1 MILDTQNTFC
11 TALSVARA
19 VGDAVS
25 TDVYDTGELP
35 SIHDEM
41 SDDELKEARDE
52 YEAAAIEIAEI
63 TIHANSN

>member
-1 MILDTQNTFC
+1 MKTIPAFHTMSLDDL
-11 TALSVARA
+11 ALWVLRNNA
-19 VGDAVS
+19 
-25 TDVYDTGELP
+25 DVYDTGELP